1 MNADAIQYIWQA
13 ILESERSDD
22 LPFID
27 ALNRLSQPRSDR
39 PGAIGRESITAAVT
53 EPHLVNSNSL
63 STVTLSPESRP

>member
-27 ALNRLSQPRSDR
+27 ALNRLSPPQS
-39 PGAIGRESITAAVT
+39 GAIGRESITAAVT
-53 EPHLVNSNSL
+53 EPYRVNNDSL
-63 STVTLSPESRP
+63 STVTLSP